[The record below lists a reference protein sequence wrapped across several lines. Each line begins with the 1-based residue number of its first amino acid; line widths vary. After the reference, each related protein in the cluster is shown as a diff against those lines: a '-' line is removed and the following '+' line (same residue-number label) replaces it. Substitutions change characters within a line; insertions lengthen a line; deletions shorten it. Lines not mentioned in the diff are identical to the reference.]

1 MSRMSVVA
9 PEVRACFPEAGTA
22 TVSYFIDGKSGRVT
36 ELTLTHGDRAATE
49 CVRRAFDR
57 ICFARFRQPRFG
69 VTFPFV
75 LSGPSAGKVGA
86 AKSLVPGNQC
96 WTVADADAPPSAAP
110 DPAEEARRS
119 YTARYSSQC
128 KIDAKAKPLDDPS
141 AAPSS
146 IPQIASQA
154 VLAQHMAEVSACYDE
169 ALTGWPAIAGHLE
182 IALRV
187 SPSGTVQD
195 SSIVESDLAIAL
207 VACCIREAARAWVF
221 PASAEGAAVVR
232 YPFSLRP

>member
-1 MSRMSVVA
+1 
-9 PEVRACFPEAGTA
+9 
-22 TVSYFIDGKSGRVT
+22 
-36 ELTLTHGDRAATE
+36 
-49 CVRRAFDR
+49 
-57 ICFARFRQPRFG
+57 
-69 VTFPFV
+69 
-75 LSGPSAGKVGA
+75 
-86 AKSLVPGNQC
+86 
-96 WTVADADAPPSAAP
+96 
-110 DPAEEARRS
+110 
-119 YTARYSSQC
+119 
-128 KIDAKAKPLDDPS
+128 
-141 AAPSS
+141 
-146 IPQIASQA
+146 
-154 VLAQHMAEVSACYDE
+154 MAEVSACYDE